1 MTKKKS
7 RWGARMASSV
17 IGAMAAMTVG
27 CATTAAQDDSESTA
41 REQRNAELVRD
52 AFELGVGGEN
62 SFYSI
67 LADDVHWTVARAA
80 EPSTYTSRAEFLR
93 DGAGP
98 IVSRL
103 EGEIQADVH
112 ALHTDGDTVVALWRG
127 TATARD
133 GRPYVNEYAWVMTM
147 REERI
152 ARVTAYLDLVALDD
166 LLTRVPAQPAAEH
179 PYVGMWVTADGRIRQ
194 ELLPDGR
201 YDEARGDRHSA
212 YTGRY
217 EVRGN
222 RIEYWDDTGFTA
234 SGTFVTSD
242 ELHHGGMI
250 FYRQQS

>member
-1 MTKKKS
+1 
-7 RWGARMASSV
+7 MASSL
-17 IGAMAAMTVG
+17 IGAVATVTVG
-27 CATTAAQDDSESTA
+27 CATTAAQDDSQSAA
-41 REQRNAELVRD
+41 REQRNAEVVRE
-52 AFELGVGGEN
+52 AFSLGVGGEN

-67 LADDVHWTVARAA
+67 LAEDVHWTVARAS

-103 EGEIQADVH
+103 AGEIQADVR

-133 GRPYVNEYAWVMTM
+133 GRPYVNDYAWVMTM

-152 ARVTAYLDLVALDD
+152 ARVTAYLDLVALNE
-166 LLTRVPAQPAAEH
+166 LLTRVPAQAPADDH
-179 PYVGMWVTADGRIRQ
+179 PYVGMWVTADGRVRQ
-194 ELLPDGR
+194 ELLPGGR
-201 YDEARGDRHSA
+201 YDEARGDRQSA

-234 SGTFVTSD
+234 SGTFVAAD
-242 ELHHGGMI
+242 ELHHGGMV
-250 FYRQQS
+250 FYRQPS